1 MEVTIAKLEAPEDYD
16 RLKSLYKEYYD
27 SVPVGPMF
35 GITTWRSVE
44 PIYSPDG
51 FIIVAEDGHGNI
63 IGFAASRVHATATFT
78 GEPDYSPEQ
87 LELEEFLD
95 FITSKEQLDKLP
107 QRWTKLQELLVTE
120 EWRGRG
126 VARRLVERSMQEAKA
141 AGFRALTMR
150 CVNEYTAR
158 LARSLGWKEHY
169 RLAYSDYPRLSG
181 RTVKL
186 IPNPPHEHVTCY
198 YTELTGD

>member
-1 MEVTIAKLEAPEDYD
+1 MEVKVTKLKTPEDYD
-16 RLKSLYKEYYD
+16 RLKSLSKEYYD

-44 PIYSPDG
+44 PTYSPDG

-63 IGFAASRVHATATFT
+63 IGFAASRVHAAATIT
-78 GEPDYSPEQ
+78 REPDYSPEQ
-87 LELEEFLD
+87 LELAEFLQ
-95 FITSKEQLDKLP
+95 FITIQEQELLDKLP
-107 QRWTKLQELLVTE
+107 QRWIELQELLVTK
-120 EWRGRG
+120 EWRGQG
-126 VARRLVERSMQEAKA
+126 VARRLVERSMQEAKS

-169 RLAYSDYPRLSG
+169 HLAYSDYPRL
-181 RTVKL
+181 RQRV
-186 IPNPPHEHVTCY
+186 HC
-198 YTELTGD
+198 